1 MAQASRGEQA
11 EEVNGSS
18 IERGDEEE
26 GEDAAEGSAGFKL
39 NVHAPEFVPRSQ
51 SQAVPPPLS
60 GCFYPCLPFFENGCG
75 GAALGPGWFYFAEQ
89 EPIHFIPD
97 FHAKVAA
104 GHSKGS
110 NDVIQKIVKQ
120 VEYQFSDTNLVANDF
135 LMKIM
140 NKDPQGFGEYRDDD
154 ATDGRFG
161 RQINPAKP
169 LIHTLSSS
177 LLVPVPMSVVA
188 SWKKIKSLGANHHM
202 LIKALRTST
211 KLALSEDGKK
221 VRRKQLFT
229 ERDKEELQSRTV
241 VVENLPED
249 YSRQNLGKLFS
260 VVGSVKNIRICHP
273 QEPSS
278 ARSSKGDVLISNKL
292 HALVEYES
300 TEQAETA
307 VEKLNDERNWRKGLR
322 VRTMLRCS
330 PKSVIRSKK
339 LDYDHFDLYAE
350 DDRSPSSQ
358 ALGSPRTEHLLDHS
372 VNGRQPKRFQKR
384 TGKGASEVAWTTASE
399 SQWERLTA
407 PLATVR
413 RRPRPWRSLEQAD
426 SAGAKNARR
435 HARVRRGSRE
445 AAEPCAWTR
454 AITGSGRS
462 RVPSP
467 VNRKPAAVE
476 NTPLSFVATV
486 KDVVMIG
493 VVSDAVLPVFSH
505 RRVLILFLRCF
516 NN

>member
-278 ARSSKGDVLISNKL
+278 ARSSKGDVLISNK
-292 HALVEYES
+292 
-300 TEQAETA
+300 TEDNQSGS
-307 VEKLNDERNWRKGLR
+307 RKGRGRGRAKSHGL
-322 VRTMLRCS
+322 LLQSHSGSGLLPHS
-330 PKSVIRSKK
+330 PQSGG
-339 LDYDHFDLYAE
+339 
-350 DDRSPSSQ
+350 
-358 ALGSPRTEHLLDHS
+358 ALGRGEASSKQTRQGPRMPDGTRGFA
-372 VNGRQPKRFQKR
+372 VGR
-384 TGKGASEVAWTTASE
+384 GK
-399 SQWERLTA
+399 
-407 PLATVR
+407 P
-413 RRPRPWRSLEQAD
+413 
-426 SAGAKNARR
+426 
-435 HARVRRGSRE
+435 
-445 AAEPCAWTR
+445 
-454 AITGSGRS
+454 
-462 RVPSP
+462 PSP
-467 VNRKPAAVE
+467 VLGRAPSPAAAGHE
-476 NTPLSFVATV
+476 SLHP
-486 KDVVMIG
+486 
-493 VVSDAVLPVFSH
+493 
-505 RRVLILFLRCF
+505 
-516 NN
+516 